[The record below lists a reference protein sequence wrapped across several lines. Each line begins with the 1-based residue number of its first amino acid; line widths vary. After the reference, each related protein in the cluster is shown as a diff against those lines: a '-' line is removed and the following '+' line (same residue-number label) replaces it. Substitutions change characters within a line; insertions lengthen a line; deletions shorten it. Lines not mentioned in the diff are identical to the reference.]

1 MGGHIDA
8 RESQRCRGVLT
19 CALLGL
25 PPAAAEDPVLVSS
38 PNTPRRVRVST
49 PARVS
54 TPTAGL
60 TAASRAFSSCGGLHF
75 IRVGR
80 ESGRWGGCTAGCSK
94 LLQQPLGRCDY
105 PATHTLTE
113 PANDMAVKCKY
124 DLQICPRQCTN
135 LTVCR
140 EIQLV
145 EAGGARGCQRISARK
160 ISRLWTPR
168 PGTAVRRTLTGTRRI
183 YAVTLSVILHPVS
196 EQAMHALSRA
206 ALAATAARSAGTA
219 HSLRS
224 SLALSCWRSIF
235 IQVEKTPNPDA
246 MKFMPEGQTVLPEE
260 HGNGLH
266 FSELGQAKGSK
277 LVRRLLK
284 LDQVT
289 GVFLGRDFI
298 SVNKREEANWA
309 ALKPVVLD
317 AMMDAFSE
325 LESKGTPIIVDVA
338 PALDTKIT
346 EDDDEVTAMIKELL
360 ETRIR
365 PAVQEDGG
373 DIFFM

>member
-160 ISRLWTPR
+160 ISRLWTP
-168 PGTAVRRTLTGTRRI
+168 GQALQCAVPSQ
-183 YAVTLSVILHPVS
+183 AHAAFAQSLS
-196 EQAMHALSRA
+196 LSFC
-206 ALAATAARSAGTA
+206 TPSPNKQCT
-219 HSLRS
+219 H
-224 SLALSCWRSIF
+224 SLALPW
-235 IQVEKTPNPDA
+235 
-246 MKFMPEGQTVLPEE
+246 
-260 HGNGLH
+260 
-266 FSELGQAKGSK
+266 
-277 LVRRLLK
+277 RRLPP
-284 LDQVT
+284 
-289 GVFLGRDFI
+289 G
-298 SVNKREEANWA
+298 
-309 ALKPVVLD
+309 
-317 AMMDAFSE
+317 
-325 LESKGTPIIVDVA
+325 A
-338 PALDTKIT
+338 PAPL
-346 EDDDEVTAMIKELL
+346 
-360 ETRIR
+360 TRCAPPSR
-365 PAVQEDGG
+365 
-373 DIFFM
+373 